1 MHLVCLGVMRKLI
14 HLWMG
19 NTKGPVNT
27 RLPSWKVNQISSA
40 LHNIR
45 KKNITKDFS
54 RKPRAL
60 VEISRWKATE
70 LRQFLLYTGIIV
82 LKNKLSDDCYQH
94 FLTLSISMRIL
105 LSPNLKKLVNYAQKL
120 LDYFVKTFEQ
130 LYGSHLISH
139 NVHGLLHLTEDYKRY
154 GPLDNCSTFPFEN
167 YMKNLKKMLR
177 KHDKPLQQVKKRYEE
192 QSYCINKENFTKDK
206 FVLTPLNPDC
216 YVLTE
221 QGDVVKIDSIIKSNE
236 KDIDT
241 ITGRMY
247 MTKDNFFE
255 SPLHSSKIDIFVVK
269 NLSEQK
275 RDWKK
280 LDIKCKL
287 LFLEFENQQIAMS
300 ILHSY

>member
-139 NVHGLLHLTEDYKRY
+139 NVHGLLHLTEDYKR
-154 GPLDNCSTFPFEN
+154 
-167 YMKNLKKMLR
+167 
-177 KHDKPLQQVKKRYEE
+177 
-192 QSYCINKENFTKDK
+192 
-206 FVLTPLNPDC
+206 
-216 YVLTE
+216 
-221 QGDVVKIDSIIKSNE
+221 
-236 KDIDT
+236 
-241 ITGRMY
+241 
-247 MTKDNFFE
+247 
-255 SPLHSSKIDIFVVK
+255 
-269 NLSEQK
+269 
-275 RDWKK
+275 
-280 LDIKCKL
+280 
-287 LFLEFENQQIAMS
+287 
-300 ILHSY
+300 